1 MPIPDIRNRDL
12 PVGPLRRKQII
23 TMDNDDVDIPQ
34 GFICQVVGTG
44 DIQYRCVEDESDQ
57 TETIATSGTI
67 IGVGNHP
74 VLLGIVRGHTGGT
87 DTTVTALVIGRL

>member
-12 PVGPLRRKQII
+12 PVGPLRRKQVI
-23 TMDNDDVDIPQ
+23 TLGNDDVEIPQ

-44 DIQYRCVEDESDQ
+44 DITYRCVEDDSDQ
-57 TETIATSGTI
+57 TENIGTPGTI

-74 VLLGIVRGHTGGT
+74 VILGIVRGHAGGT
-87 DTTVTALVIGRL
+87 DTTITSLVVGRL

>member
-12 PVGPLRRKQII
+12 PVGPLRSKLVH
-23 TMDNDDVDIPQ
+23 TLGNDDYVLAN

-44 DIQYRCVEDESDQ
+44 DITYRCVEDESDQ

-74 VLLGIVRGHTGGT
+74 VLLGIVRGHTSGT

>member
-1 MPIPDIRNRDL
+1 MAIPDIRNKDL
-12 PVGPLRRKQII
+12 PVGPLRRKQVI

-34 GFICQVVGTG
+34 GFICLVVGTG
-44 DIQYRCVEDESDQ
+44 DITYRCVEDESDQ

-87 DTTVTALVIGRL
+87 DTTITALVIGRL

>member
-12 PVGPLRRKQII
+12 PVGPLRSKSVI
-23 TMDNDDVDIPQ
+23 TMGNDDYELLN

-44 DIQYRCVEDESDQ
+44 DVQYRCVEDESDQ
-57 TETIATSGTI
+57 TENIGTTGAI

-74 VLLGIVRGHTGGT
+74 VLLQIVRGHSGGT
-87 DTTVTALVIGRL
+87 DTTITALVIGRL

>member
-1 MPIPDIRNRDL
+1 MAIPDIRNKDL
-12 PVGPLRRKQII
+12 PVGPLRRKQVI
-23 TMDNDDVDIPQ
+23 TMDNDDVAIPQ

-44 DIQYRCVEDESDQ
+44 DITYRCVEDTSDQ

-87 DTTVTALVIGRL
+87 DTTITALVIGRL

>member
-12 PVGPLRRKQII
+12 PVGPLRAKVVY
-23 TMDNDDVDIPQ
+23 TLGNDDYVLAN

-44 DIQYRCVEDESDQ
+44 DVTYRCVEDASDQ
-57 TETIATSGTI
+57 TETIATSGAI

-74 VLLGIVRGHTGGT
+74 VLLGIVRGHSSGT
-87 DTTVTALVIGRL
+87 DTSITALVIGRL

>member
-74 VLLGIVRGHTGGT
+74 VLLGIVRGHTSGT